1 MLNFQKNAQ
10 ASLTAQGNLGTV
22 NAVDSRVARRCNMG
36 SFDFTTRNHSHLH
49 QTETDLLWE
58 RKTADESFLAYA
70 ELG

>member
-10 ASLTAQGNLGTV
+10 ARFTAQSDLRSV
-22 NAVDSRVARRCNMG
+22 NAVNRRVASRSNMG
-36 SFDFTTRNHSHLH
+36 SFHFTARNHPHLH
-49 QTETDLLWE
+49 QAETDLLWK